1 MIWIFDL
8 LFYILFWMFV
18 WDGTG
23 WRDFDGLTAGCMC
36 MQNNKT
42 GVSGNAGRSLESED
56 LVHESILILLFSA
69 FFCFDLCYLYSEPW
83 CTLYASPNWP
93 SLSAGLLSACI
104 LHPITSNL
112 FVSAGLQQLDYR
124 HASAQLDA
132 PMIIPG
138 ILKLPP
144 DWSRIFA
151 RIEPESE
158 IFCTHAYSSA
168 LLWFYFCFRFFVFF
182 LAFILIHL
190 FSIHSFIDACLSL
203 W

>member
-1 MIWIFDL
+1 M
-8 LFYILFWMFV
+8 
-18 WDGTG
+18 
-23 WRDFDGLTAGCMC
+23 
-36 MQNNKT
+36 
-42 GVSGNAGRSLESED
+42 
-56 LVHESILILLFSA
+56 ESILFCF
-69 FFCFDLCYLYSEPW
+69 FFCFDLCYLYMPW

-104 LHPITSNL
+104 SHLITSNL
-112 FVSAGLQQLDYR
+112 VVSAGLQQLDYR
-124 HASAQLDA
+124 HASAQLDT

-158 IFCTHAYSSA
+158 IFCTHAYSSGITLVLFWLS
-168 LLWFYFCFRFFVFF
+168 LLVSF
-182 LAFILIHL
+182 LLSF
-190 FSIHSFIDACLSL
+190 IHSFIAALSL

>member
-1 MIWIFDL
+1 M
-8 LFYILFWMFV
+8 YV
-18 WDGTG
+18 Y
-23 WRDFDGLTAGCMC
+23 AKQ
-36 MQNNKT
+36 QN
-42 GVSGNAGRSLESED
+42 RSLRKCWQESGVKGPD
-56 LVHESILILLFSA
+56 IWNLFFSA
-69 FFCFDLCYLYSEPW
+69 FFCFYLCYLYMPW

-104 LHPITSNL
+104 SHPITSNL
-112 FVSAGLQQLDYR
+112 VVSAGLQQLDYR
-124 HASAQLDA
+124 HASAQLDT

-158 IFCTHAYSSA
+158 IFCTHAYSSEH
-168 LLWFYFCFRFFVFF
+168 YFVLFLFFSF
-182 LAFILIHL
+182 LSSFLHSFIHSLVL
-190 FSIHSFIDACLSL
+190 HSFIDACLSL

>member
-1 MIWIFDL
+1 M
-8 LFYILFWMFV
+8 
-18 WDGTG
+18 
-23 WRDFDGLTAGCMC
+23 
-36 MQNNKT
+36 
-42 GVSGNAGRSLESED
+42 
-56 LVHESILILLFSA
+56 ESILFCF
-69 FFCFDLCYLYSEPW
+69 FFCFDLCYLYMPW

-104 LHPITSNL
+104 SHLITSNL
-112 FVSAGLQQLDYR
+112 VVSAGLQQLDYR
-124 HASAQLDA
+124 HASAQLDT

-168 LLWFYFCFRFFVFF
+168 LLCFIFVFFF
-182 LAFILIHL
+182 LAFIHS
-190 FSIHSFIDACLSL
+190 FTCSSFIHSLMRICLCGECSLSLHCLSFQWPGRHNRINHQL
-203 W
+203 IPSCRRLNNQSVSQPKQTTPTPMII